1 MATATSP
8 LLFVA
13 GPTTAVRTLR
23 GLLEPFGFTIEENG
37 ANGPPDHLAGYS
49 ALVLDGRNGGEEVLA
64 LCRRLSLRALDDR
77 PPLLYLAPDDTP
89 ASRLAGFEHGADA
102 VIAGSA
108 SPEELLAQLRV
119 LERWHRARGQWLA
132 RAAEARQINQQLQ
145 QAYQQIESDL
155 RLARRLQASFLPS
168 SLPAVGPVRFG
179 VSYRPCGQVGGDFY
193 DVFRLD
199 EHHVGFYVADAMGHG
214 VPASLLTI
222 FLKKA
227 VQPKEVI
234 GTSYRL
240 VPPEEVLARL
250 NRDLIAQKLAEMPFI
265 TMVYGLLD
273 CREGWVRLARA
284 AHPYPVYLPREGPP
298 EEWQSPGTLLGIFEA
313 EYPAQQRRLNPG
325 DKLLLFTDGA
335 ADAATEPE
343 ESSHRLHEVALAHR
357 EQPIQ
362 VLVER
367 VSQELLA
374 EGPQPDD
381 FTLLGVEVL
390 PD

>member
-1 MATATSP
+1 MTTPTANAVV
-8 LLFVA
+8 LLV
-13 GPTTAVRTLR
+13 GTADAPDLREWLASADFDLIERRPDDVPEGLR
-23 GLLEPFGFTIEENG
+23 GY
-37 ANGPPDHLAGYS
+37 AA
-49 ALVLDGRNGGEEVLA
+49 AVLDGRSDETTVYNA
-64 LCRRLSLRALDDR
+64 CRRLSQRTAEDR
-77 PPLLYLAPDDTP
+77 CPLVFLSASESVT
-89 ASRLAGFEHGADA
+89 SRLVAYESGADVA
-102 VIAGSA
+102 LPRGVTRS
-108 SPEELLAQLRV
+108 ELVAQVRA
-119 LERWHRARGQWLA
+119 LERWQRVRGALA
-132 RAAEARQINQQLQ
+132 DAAAEAQLFNQRLQ
-145 QAYQQIESDL
+145 QAYKQIEIDL
-155 RLARRLQASFLPS
+155 ALARRLQVSFLPQT
-168 SLPAVGPVRFG
+168 LPTVGPIRFA
-179 VSYRPCGQVGGDFY
+179 VNYRPCGQVGGDFY

-199 EHHVGFYVADAMGHG
+199 EQHVGFYVADAMGHG

-227 VQPKEVI
+227 VQPKEVN

-240 VPPEEVLARL
+240 VPPEEVLTRL

-273 CREGWVRLARA
+273 CREGWLRLARA

-313 EYPAQQRRLNPG
+313 EYPALQRQLGPG
-325 DKLLLFTDGA
+325 DKLLVFTDGA
-335 ADAATEPE
+335 ADAATEPD

-367 VSQELLA
+367 VSQELLTD
-374 EGPQPDD
+374 GPQPDD

-390 PD
+390 PG